1 MKPKEAQSRRHPER
15 SIYQLRRHPARIT
28 YSQFGEAQVL
38 LDPQT
43 GGVLQLE
50 DPERPEPTAVE

>member
-1 MKPKEAQSRRHPER
+1 MVDIPNTPFIKFVDTPSA
-15 SIYQLRRHPARIT
+15 IT